1 MWKAGWWRG
10 KDRQT
15 EEKDID
21 NAKLT
26 TEYWL
31 NVAEF
36 RPASLGAASYS
47 SKASISLWKGEPIV
61 LIRHHKDEDEDESEK
76 NNEEREDY
84 KEDLRK
90 DHEEIGYDKVF
101 DGISEPAR

>member
-36 RPASLGAASYS
+36 WPASLGAASYS
-47 SKASISLWKGEPIV
+47 SKASISLRKG
-61 LIRHHKDEDEDESEK
+61 
-76 NNEEREDY
+76 
-84 KEDLRK
+84 
-90 DHEEIGYDKVF
+90 
-101 DGISEPAR
+101 GISGLRFAESSSFPWADSMAWLLTSASPSSFSSY